1 MFDQQTDNRP
11 VIVCL
16 HGSASDSGMW
26 QGLREAVRGRA
37 DVIALDIF
45 TKEDVMQQIGDVRG
59 PFHLVGHGYGGAIAA
74 RIAAA
79 NPERVTSMVLYEPT
93 AVDGLPC
100 GSTDVPL
107 RLVSGTRSWKSAK
120 QNAERLA
127 ACFRNS
133 SLLRLFG
140 MRHMAPLT
148 HPRLVNAV
156 ILDYLLPVVMPGE
169 SGPAWGSTS

>member
-1 MFDQQTDNRP
+1 MSEQQIDDRP

-37 DVIALDIF
+37 DVIAPDLFAGKDL
-45 TKEDVMQQIGDVRG
+45 MQQIEGIRV

-74 RIAAA
+74 RIAADS
-79 NPERVTSMVLYEPT
+79 PERVSSMVLYEPT
-93 AVDGLPC
+93 SVDGLPC
-100 GSTDVPL
+100 GRSDVPL
-107 RLVSGTRSWKSAK
+107 RLVSGTRSWKSARL
-120 QNAERLA
+120 NAERLA

-148 HPRLVNAV
+148 HPRLINAV
-156 ILDYLLPVVMPGE
+156 ILDYVLPVVMQGE
-169 SGPAWGSTS
+169 AGPA

>member
-1 MFDQQTDNRP
+1 MFDQQIDDRP

-16 HGSASDSGMW
+16 HGSASDAGMW
-26 QGLREAVRGRA
+26 QELREAVRGRA
-37 DVIALDIF
+37 DVVAPDLF
-45 TKEDVMQQIGDVRG
+45 AGKDVMQQIEDIRV

-74 RIAAA
+74 HIAAN
-79 NPERVTSMVLYEPT
+79 NPERVSSMVLYEPT
-93 AVDGLPC
+93 AVDDLPC
-100 GSTDVPL
+100 GRIDVPL
-107 RLVSGTRSWKSAK
+107 RLVSGTRSWESAR

-148 HPRLVNAV
+148 HPRLINAV
-156 ILDYLLPVVMPGE
+156 ILDYVLPAVMPGE
-169 SGPAWGSTS
+169 DGPAWGRAA

>member
-1 MFDQQTDNRP
+1 MFDNQPDSRP

-16 HGSASDSGMW
+16 HGSASDPGMW
-26 QGLREAVRGRA
+26 HDLREAVRGRA
-37 DVIALDIF
+37 DVIAPDIF
-45 TKEDVMQQIGDVRG
+45 TAEDVMQQIGEIPG
-59 PFHLVGHGYGGAIAA
+59 PFHLVGHGYGGAVAA

-93 AVDGLPC
+93 SVDGLPC
-100 GSTDVPL
+100 GVTDVPL
-107 RLVSGTRSWKSAK
+107 RLVSGTRSWRSAK
-120 QNAERLA
+120 QNAQRLA

-156 ILDYLLPVVMPGE
+156 ILDYLLPVAMPGE
-169 SGPAWGSTS
+169 G